1 MSRRNIVRMAV
12 AASAA
17 GALAMGVAAP
27 AAQAADPGVYPKR
40 VVLGMTTPV
49 SGPAS
54 AGYLYIPRAAAA
66 YFNYVNLNGGINGR
80 EVDLVVKDDMYS
92 PAKTQQ
98 ATNELILSDKIFAMF
113 GALGTDTHNTVVDTL
128 NAKKIPDV
136 FVNTGASQFGNVKK
150 YPMTFPYFPS
160 YAVEAKVMAK
170 YIEDTPALSEKKRCF
185 MYQDGDFGTDA
196 SNGFKAAGMTF
207 TTTTSY
213 SAATVTQPFAAQVV
227 KMKSAGCQLVVFFGI
242 TQATANLLGTS
253 AKAGFAPTWMV
264 TSVGSEP
271 AIIKG
276 ILGASATALMNK
288 LYTPSFLTPIT
299 DVGNPYVSQMKTLVE
314 ASGLPWNFYT
324 YYGVNTAYVMAQA
337 MKAAGSNLTR
347 AGLVNALQTKSSTF
361 RSAASAPL
369 VITAKSHQGLS
380 GYWIGQYDSAGT
392 LGRLTKG
399 IYVATS
405 APSGGAKAATYT
417 QPAPTRKLL
426 P

>member
-1 MSRRNIVRMAV
+1 MSRRIIRTII
-12 AASAA
+12 AA
-17 GALAMGVAAP
+17 GSAVGVVSLGLATPAL
-27 AAQAADPGVYPKR
+27 AADPGVYQKR
-40 VVLGMTTPV
+40 IVIGMTTPV

-54 AGYLYIPRAAAA
+54 AGYLYIPKAAQA

-80 EVDLVVKDDMYS
+80 EIDLVVKDDMYS

-98 ATNELILSDKIFAMF
+98 ATNELILNDKIFAMF

-128 NAKKIPDV
+128 NSKGIPDV
-136 FVNTGASQFGNVKK
+136 FVNTGASQFGNIKK
-150 YPMTFPYFPS
+150 YPTTFPYFPS

-170 YIEDTPALSEKKRCF
+170 YITDTSSLSGLKRCF

-207 TTTTSY
+207 TATTSY
-213 SAATVTQPFAAQVV
+213 AASTVTQPFAAQVV
-227 KMKSAGCQLVVFFGI
+227 KMKTAGCQLVVFFGI

-253 AKAGFAPTWMV
+253 AKVGFSPTWMV

-288 LYTPSFLTPIT
+288 MYTPSFLTPIT

-324 YYGVNTAYVMAQA
+324 YYGVNSAYVMAQA
-337 MKAAGSNLTR
+337 LKAAGPNLTR
-347 AGLVNALQTKSSTF
+347 QGLVTALQTKSSTF
-361 RSAASAPL
+361 SSAASVPL
-369 VITAKSHQGLS
+369 VITSKSHQGLS
-380 GYWIGQYDSAGT
+380 GYWMGQYDSAGT

-399 IYVATS
+399 ILVATS
-405 APSGGAKAATYT
+405 APTGGATAATFT
-417 QPAPTRKLL
+417 PVAPTRKLL